1 MARTLPSPDP
11 SHRPRS
17 NALLAS
23 VYNSLRATGRG
34 KHVGPF
40 SYYHLS
46 LVRSVDAV
54 AERLDSIR
62 QSITHDPPSFNVVKL
77 NDRSRVSFLLY
88 EDFATPFPAL
98 LAAVS
103 CDLSGNTVRHTDYSS
118 RSNPPILH
126 RRELLLPHD
135 DPIVPAAAALTNR
148 LERLG
153 AFTEPKRI
161 GTRDGWRR
169 RLAALGIDAAVL
181 SP

>member
-1 MARTLPSPDP
+1 MYHA
-11 SHRPRS
+11 
-17 NALLAS
+17 
-23 VYNSLRATGRG
+23 LRATGRG

-46 LVRSVDAV
+46 LVRSVHAA

-62 QSITHDPPSFNVVKL
+62 QSIPDDQPSFNVVKL
-77 NDRSRVSFLLY
+77 NDRNRVSFLLY

-103 CDLSGNTVRHTDYSS
+103 CDLSGDTVRHTDYSS
-118 RSNPPILH
+118 RRNPPILH
-126 RRELLLPHD
+126 RRELLLLHD

-148 LERLG
+148 LEELG

-169 RLAALGIDAAVL
+169 RLAALGIDPAVL